1 MWSGLSV
8 TCSQFLDK
16 PKLNGRSIFL
26 TFCRVWMLN
35 SFLSRTKY
43 PSPSKTFLRKS
54 WFGFVW
60 SCITF
65 PQTHIMIPN
74 SFCIFEPQRQHN
86 DVVIFYTVLYCLWE
100 LRIFFIDTVGPFFQ
114 HQAAHFSS
122 SFPMGH
128 WDSHTLTVRRRH
140 FQRSWGAMESLTT
153 STWRRRGWRGGW
165 GSSLW

>member
-1 MWSGLSV
+1 MGDPFFWHFVEFGCWTHFYHEPNIQAQVRLFLGKVGLD
-8 TCSQFLDK
+8 L
-16 PKLNGRSIFL
+16 
-26 TFCRVWMLN
+26 
-35 SFLSRTKY
+35 
-43 PSPSKTFLRKS
+43 
-54 WFGFVW
+54 FGLV
-60 SCITF
+60 CTF